1 MAVAVLFAPS
11 SCSLG
16 ADDEAQPASG
26 ATARVAATVD
36 RLERAT
42 AEKDWDSVCEELF
55 TAAARRRAGGRDCPR
70 LLRSSAARLREP
82 SIEIRGID
90 VAGERATVA
99 VRTRAEGQPPVG
111 DSLELRREA
120 GGWRVEALSDR

>member
-42 AEKDWDSVCEELF
+42 ARRDWEGVCAELF
-55 TAAARRRAGGRDCPR
+55 TTAARRRAGGRDCPR
-70 LLRSSAARLREP
+70 LLRSSADDLRAP

-99 VRTRAEGQPPVG
+99 VRTRAEGQPRVD

>member
-16 ADDEAQPASG
+16 ADDEAEPASG
-26 ATARVAATVD
+26 AAARVAATVD

-42 AEKDWDSVCEELF
+42 AEGDWDSVCDELF
-55 TAAARRRAGGRDCPR
+55 TSAARRRAGGRDCPR
-70 LLRSSAARLREP
+70 LLRSSAGALRRP

-90 VAGERATVA
+90 VSGERATVA
-99 VRTRAEGQPPVG
+99 VRTRAQEQPPVD

-120 GGWRVEALSDR
+120 GGWRVEALSGR